1 MIKSIPFFPPVA
13 LFLAFLGGCQY
24 LGGSFEA
31 AADLDGSG
39 KTSEAIKSYQD
50 YLQHH
55 PGSVLAPRVCYR
67 IAKDYEAQSDYA
79 SAIQWYQKVVQDFPR
94 TDEELHSL
102 LDLASLYHDKLK
114 DPAQAMVYNQKAY
127 DRYMENSQ
135 MRDSIQ
141 SLIEAQ
147 YTSATALFF
156 QKDYKGTEEALDN
169 VYKTFP
175 LVFIQAETRAK
186 LDSLSDRARR
196 ATEIAQASVDWI
208 VLKNEVPFNKS
219 NEGDFLPAAQDGGVL
234 QSPDGSCLAERKR
247 AANGKY
253 YLYVAQISPK
263 SDDAVFHILSQTI
276 GAEFPAWSPDSRC
289 LVYWQTR
296 GKKRKLLKTD
306 VRTQATQ
313 TLFYSKSS
321 DLGIHPACHPA
332 GNKIAYVYA
341 GRVCLVNTDGAG
353 YKQLLKT
360 HQMLDYTADLS
371 WSTDGT
377 MIRCRQADAPQ
388 KTTDELLVLDVS
400 APTSP

>member
-1 MIKSIPFFPPVA
+1 MIKSISLFFPTA
-13 LFLAFLGGCQY
+13 LLLAFLGGCQY

-31 AADLDGSG
+31 AADLDRSG
-39 KTSEAIKSYQD
+39 KNAEAIKAYRD

-55 PGSVLAPRVCYR
+55 PTSALAPRVCYR
-67 IAKDYEAQSDYA
+67 VAQNYETQSDYA
-79 SAIQWYQKVVQDFPR
+79 EAIQWYQKVVQEFPG

-102 LDLASLYHDKLK
+102 LDLASLYRDKLK

-127 DRYMENSQ
+127 DRYMGNLQ
-135 MRDSIQ
+135 IRDAIQ

-147 YTSATALFF
+147 YSSATALFV
-156 QKDYKGTEEALDN
+156 QKDYKGASEALDN

-175 LVFIQAETRAK
+175 LVFIQADTRAK

-196 ATEIAQASVDWI
+196 ATEIAKVSVDWI
-208 VLKNEVPFNKS
+208 VLKNETPFNKS
-219 NEGDFLPAAQDGGVL
+219 NEGDFPSVSPTGGVL
-234 QSPDGSCLAERKR
+234 QSPDGSYLAERKR

-263 SDDAVFHILSQTI
+263 SDDAIFHILSQTI
-276 GAEFPAWSPDSRC
+276 GAELPAWSSDSRC

-306 VRTQATQ
+306 VRTKTTQ
-313 TLFYSKSS
+313 TLFYSQSS

-341 GRVCLVNTDGAG
+341 GDVCLVDTDGAG

-360 HQMLDYTADLS
+360 HEKLDYTADLS
-371 WSTDGT
+371 WSIDGT
-377 MIRCRQADAPQ
+377 MIRCRQAETPP